1 MSRGAWVLR
10 ALALVLLAAP
20 LLAVPLCLSAAP
32 AAVAPSLEQRLRGHV
47 ETLASPAFGG
57 RRPGTDGETQTLR
70 YLARQWFEMGLES
83 GTNLPGNP
91 WFAPVELV
99 AREPVLSRA
108 TFTRGRRHLLADE
121 RDVFVVTSGVRNLVE
136 SAPVLF
142 VGHGTVPS
150 RTELA
155 GRVALLLDS
164 KSRPTRALRGRD
176 GGDGA
181 ADGHEAVGRLL
192 DGGAMAV
199 ITVLDGAR
207 SLDDVAMRRRK
218 AGTALAGERL
228 DNEIEAFVTPDMAD
242 RLLGGTPAAAGQALA
257 AAQAEADQ
265 PDFTP
270 RLIGATATLEA
281 TSKETRVRTHNLVG
295 RIPGRDPEAG
305 AVLLVAH
312 WDHFGVCAD
321 NGAICPGAV
330 DNASGVA
337 VITEVARQVMAG
349 GPLRPQG
356 RDMPERDIYVL
367 ATTGEEMGLLGAL
380 AFAENPPLPLGRI
393 VAAFNVDSTGLVPPG
408 GPVAIVGRGMT
419 PLDEE
424 VGRVLARMK
433 RKLVDGQAANAY
445 VRRQDSWVLMQHDV
459 PAIMVSTSYADEA
472 RLGRFMAGAY
482 HTPAD
487 TPDQVN
493 YAGMADD
500 VLITTELVRDFA
512 DPRRYAGAGLP
523 LPASPPTNSR
533 RTP

>member
-1 MSRGAWVLR
+1 MSRGAGVWR
-10 ALALVLLAAP
+10 AVALVLLAAP
-20 LLAVPLCLSAAP
+20 LLAAPLRLHAAP
-32 AAVAPSLEQRLRGHV
+32 AAAPPALEQRLRGHV

-70 YLARQWFEMGLES
+70 YLVRQWFEMGMES
-83 GTNLPGNP
+83 GTNLPGSP

-108 TFTRGRRHLLADE
+108 TFMRGRRHVVADE

-164 KSRPTRALRGRD
+164 PGHPAQVAQRGGQAERFAD
-176 GGDGA
+176 AA

-207 SLDDVAMRRRK
+207 SLDDVAARRRK
-218 AGTALAGERL
+218 AGMALAGERL
-228 DNEIEAFVTPDMAD
+228 GNEIEAFVTPDMAD
-242 RLLGGTPAAAGQALA
+242 RLLGGTPATPGQALA

-265 PDFTP
+265 PDFVP
-270 RLIGATATLEA
+270 RLIGANATLEA

-312 WDHFGVCAD
+312 WDHFGVCTAD
-321 NGAICPGAV
+321 GAICPGAV
-330 DNASGVA
+330 DNASGIA
-337 VITEVARQVMAG
+337 VITEVARQILAG
-349 GPLRPQG
+349 GPLRA
-356 RDMPERDIYVL
+356 PERDIYVL

-433 RKLVDGQAANAY
+433 RKLADGDSANAY
-445 VRRQDSWVLMQHDV
+445 ARRQDSWVLMQHDV
-459 PAIMVSTSYADEA
+459 PAIMVSTSYGDEA

-482 HTPAD
+482 HSPAD
-487 TPDQVN
+487 TPDKVN
-493 YAGMADD
+493 FAGMADD
-500 VLITTELVRDFA
+500 VQITTELVRDFA
-512 DPRRYAGAGLP
+512 DPKRYAGAGLP

>member
-1 MSRGAWVLR
+1 MSRVAWRIGV
-10 ALALVLLAAP
+10 LALLGLSAMLPLAPSFA
-20 LLAVPLCLSAAP
+20 AAAP
-32 AAVAPSLEQRLRGHV
+32 AAPTLEQRLRSHV
-47 ETLASPAFGG
+47 ETLAGPAFGG
-57 RRPGTDGETQTLR
+57 RRPGTEGETQTLR
-70 YLARQWFEMGLES
+70 YLVRQWFDMGMES
-83 GTNLPGNP
+83 GTNLPGSP

-108 TFTRGRRHLLADE
+108 TFMRGRRRLLADE
-121 RDVFVVTSGVRNLVE
+121 RDVFVATSGVRNLVDG
-136 SAPVLF
+136 APVLF
-142 VGHGTVPS
+142 VGHGAVPS

-164 KSRPTRALRGRD
+164 RAQAGPAGKHGELAEDAR
-176 GGDGA
+176 
-181 ADGHEAVGRLL
+181 EAVGRLL
-192 DGGAMAV
+192 DNGAMGV
-199 ITVLDGAR
+199 ITVLDGSRTLTDVVAR
-207 SLDDVAMRRRK
+207 RHKV
-218 AGTALAGERL
+218 GTGLAGERV

-242 RLLGGTPAAAGQALA
+242 RLLGGTPATPGQALIA
-257 AAQAEADQ
+257 ARHEADQ

-281 TSKETRVRTHNLVG
+281 TSTETRVRTHNLIG
-295 RIPGRDPEAG
+295 RIAGRNPEAG

-312 WDHFGVCAD
+312 WDHFGICAPPD
-321 NGAICPGAV
+321 AICPGAV
-330 DNASGVA
+330 DNASGLA
-337 VITEVARQVMAG
+337 VITEVARQIMAA
-349 GPLRPQG
+349 GPTRA
-356 RDMPERDIYVL
+356 PERDIYVL

-393 VAAFNVDSTGLVPPG
+393 VAAFNVDSTGLAPPG

-419 PLDEE
+419 PLDDE

-433 RKLVDGQAANAY
+433 RRLSDGSGANAY

-472 RLGRFMAGAY
+472 RLARFMTSAY

-487 TPDQVN
+487 TPDKVN

-512 DPRRYAGAGLP
+512 DPRRYAGKP
-523 LPASPPTNSR
+523 PAVPGVPATNSPPT
-533 RTP
+533 P